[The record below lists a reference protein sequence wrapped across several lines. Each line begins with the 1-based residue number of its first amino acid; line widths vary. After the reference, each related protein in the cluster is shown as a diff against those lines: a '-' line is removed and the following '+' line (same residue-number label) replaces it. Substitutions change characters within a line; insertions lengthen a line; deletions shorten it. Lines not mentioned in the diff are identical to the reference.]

1 MDKFQFSSLELVQ
14 THPIVNKIWRFTFI
28 LLLFFISVLF
38 LPWRQTVVGE
48 GTLIA
53 YEPTERMQDISAP
66 IDGFIDSFSVS
77 EDEHVKKGMK
87 LFEMI
92 DPDKE
97 YKERVYKMKN
107 DFEQQEQNTRKEST
121 VLEQNKKSLIEQKR
135 IRTELYEKRYV
146 QAKEA
151 LKSLQLNYKALQNTQ
166 EVTTKQFKRIQQ
178 LYAQKI
184 ESRKAYEQSENSY
197 IHAKTQLDKMGIDIE
212 VQKRQLTIITQE
224 KEQFIEEIESQI
236 RTIENTL
243 LSVET
248 RLNVLKRDY
257 ETHLTQ
263 IARYETSAVVSQKDG
278 YVIRVLQNDKNS
290 YIKKGEPILRF
301 SPDVTTRSILVK
313 VSDFNMPL
321 VKEGLKTR
329 IRFHGWP
336 VLNISGWPAIQFGT
350 FGGIIKKVDPILH
363 EKGSYYAYIVE
374 DPKEPWPTQEVL
386 RLGTNTTAWIA
397 LSRVPIWYEIW
408 RLMNAFPS
416 KMVNVEKQ

>member
-14 THPIVNKIWRFTFI
+14 THPVVNKIWRFTFI

-278 YVIRVLQNDKNS
+278 YVMRVLQNDKNS

-301 SPDVTTRSILVK
+301 SPDVTRRSILVK

-321 VKEGLKTR
+321 VKEGLSTR